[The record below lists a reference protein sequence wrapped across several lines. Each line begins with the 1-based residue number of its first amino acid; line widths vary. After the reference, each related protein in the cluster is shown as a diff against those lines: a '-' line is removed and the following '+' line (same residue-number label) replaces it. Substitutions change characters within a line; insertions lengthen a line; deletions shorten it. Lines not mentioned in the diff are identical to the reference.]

1 MLIIQRRVGQ
11 RIVVGTGV
19 EVVLMEVSRG
29 GARIGVAAPRGLQ
42 VVRGEVYDDIVAA
55 NQQAA
60 TLDAD
65 LLAELSPRGQR

>member
-11 RIVVGTGV
+11 RIVVGAGV

-29 GARIGVAAPRGLQ
+29 GARIGVAAPHSLQ
-42 VVRGEVYDDIVAA
+42 VLRGEVYDDIVAA
-55 NQQAA
+55 NAQAA

-65 LLAELSPRGQR
+65 LLVELSPRGR